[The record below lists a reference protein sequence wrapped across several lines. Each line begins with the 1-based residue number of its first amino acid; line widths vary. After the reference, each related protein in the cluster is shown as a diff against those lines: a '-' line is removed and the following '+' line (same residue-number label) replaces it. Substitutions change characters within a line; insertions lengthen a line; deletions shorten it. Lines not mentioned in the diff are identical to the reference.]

1 MVRNTVRMLLVIL
14 TAVVAGF
21 TPYFG
26 TLLGQVGGLTDALQA
41 FVLPPLIY
49 LSVHSDSLSGLQRF
63 SYRLILVWGVCT
75 ISYTVVNL
83 LNMLL

>member
-1 MVRNTVRMLLVIL
+1 MGLVIL
-14 TAVVAGF
+14 TAVVAIC

-49 LSVHSDSLSGLQRF
+49 LSMQSENISFAQQIM
-63 SYRLILVWGVCT
+63 YKLIFLWGVGT
-75 ISYTVVNL
+75 IVYTITSL
-83 LNMLL
+83 LNAIL